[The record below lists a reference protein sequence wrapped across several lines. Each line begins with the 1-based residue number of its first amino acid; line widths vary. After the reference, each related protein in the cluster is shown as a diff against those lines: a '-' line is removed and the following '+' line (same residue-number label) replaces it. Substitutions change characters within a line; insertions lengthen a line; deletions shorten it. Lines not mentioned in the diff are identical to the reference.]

1 MRFLSVVGRRLL
13 GVLYPPYCTVCGA
26 ALEAVAGGA
35 VEEDAAARGVVGGT
49 GLAVGWLGVNHLCG
63 GCAGAVQPLQGAR
76 CWRCSRAFAG
86 RVGAQICCAD
96 CLVRKPAFE
105 CAVALFG
112 LRGVLKEVVHQFKYE
127 GKRHLGSTLA
137 GWMAVGLEDSRL
149 RAPPPEM
156 LVPVPLHW
164 RRQLSRGFNQAET
177 LARAL
182 AGACPRDGPRNG
194 PLNDLQAGVGGVL
207 RVENVLRRVRDTGT
221 QTALGRG
228 ERRGNMRGAFA
239 VRRRSRG
246 RVAGR
251 HVLLVDDVLTTGAT
265 LDACARALLLAGAAS
280 VRALL
285 LARG

>member
-1 MRFLSVVGRRLL
+1 MRFFSVVGQRLL

-26 ALEAVAGGA
+26 GLGAGAGSVARDAGGGTA
-35 VEEDAAARGVVGGT
+35 LKMGVE
-49 GLAVGWLGVNHLCG
+49 HLCE
-63 GCAGAVQPLQGAR
+63 GCGGAVQPLKGAR
-76 CWRCSRAFAG
+76 CWRCSRAFEG
-86 RVGAQICCAD
+86 RVGEQTCCAD
-96 CLVRKPAFE
+96 CLAREPAFE

-112 LRGVLKEVVHQFKYE
+112 LRGVLREVVHQFKYE

-137 GWMAVGLEDSRL
+137 GWMALGLGDWRL
-149 RAPPPEM
+149 RAPPPEV

-164 RRQLSRGFNQAET
+164 RRQLSRGFNQAEA

-182 AGACPRDGPRNG
+182 AGAVSREGPRNRPG
-194 PLNDLQAGVGGVL
+194 NDPQAEYGGGL

-221 QTALGRG
+221 QTALGGG

-239 VRRRSRG
+239 LRRGMRG

-265 LDACARALLLAGAAS
+265 LDACAGKLLLAGAAS